1 MKQSSMKINTK
12 TERKAT
18 ANAAVFYSTCFICGA
33 SGPTQMMPNLMLMMI
48 AKMMNS

>member
-18 ANAAVFYSTCFICGA
+18 ANAVVFCLFYMRR
-33 SGPTQMMPNLMLMMI
+33 PTQMMPNLMLMMI